1 MSNRWTI
8 DGLKIKGS
16 LSREYPDPVVTGLCS
31 FIAEGMG
38 SIPVGELRPHKLC
51 GIAKKIKKE
60 GLSCFTQFV
69 PLRSETYNFC
79 QQEN

>member
-31 FIAEGMG
+31 FIAEGVG

-60 GLSCFTQFV
+60 GLSCLGQKREV
-69 PLRSETYNFC
+69 
-79 QQEN
+79 